1 MPGEWLARRVPAVA
15 ACTPLLGRT
24 RSLGRNPELL
34 GQFAER
40 SSKKTW
46 KRWGLAAIVNL
57 GAAVVAALA
66 FGAWQR
72 FQSSQSATNVP
83 SRGEGLFELVDD
95 VGFVP
100 RASAQLK
107 ARADV
112 EGRTIYDV
120 VYSIGPDHFRVV
132 PEAAETPDA
141 CVLLFGDSFTFGDGV
156 ADEETYAA
164 QIVKQSARRVA
175 AQNFAVSGWGP
186 HQFLAGLQSGRF
198 QRAVR
203 CQPTDA
209 VFLMVPSLIWRASGV
224 TNPWDTQGPRYR
236 LGADGRPVRAGTLGD
251 PDPYNW
257 RRWIGLDPVSKGEA
271 LRLAMA
277 LIVEAMNELK
287 RLYPGI
293 RTHFISYRVASWSD
307 TGFTS
312 DDLAGFEYDLQQAG
326 VMPLPL
332 EAIIPRYRFALRDY
346 VLAPT
351 DYHPNAR
358 AHCLIAEFILREIR
372 HEQ

>member
-1 MPGEWLARRVPAVA
+1 M
-15 ACTPLLGRT
+15 
-24 RSLGRNPELL
+24 GRNPELL

-46 KRWGLAAIVNL
+46 KRWGLAVIVNL

-72 FQSSQSATNVP
+72 FQLSQSAASVP

-100 RASAQLK
+100 RASAQLE

-120 VYSIGPDHFRVV
+120 VYTTGPDHFRVV
-132 PEAAETPDA
+132 PQATETPDA

-156 ADEETYAA
+156 ADEEAYAA
-164 QIVKQSARRVA
+164 QIVKQSGRRVA
-175 AQNFAVSGWGP
+175 VQNFAVSGWGP

-271 LRLAMA
+271 SRLAMA

-372 HEQ
+372 RDQ